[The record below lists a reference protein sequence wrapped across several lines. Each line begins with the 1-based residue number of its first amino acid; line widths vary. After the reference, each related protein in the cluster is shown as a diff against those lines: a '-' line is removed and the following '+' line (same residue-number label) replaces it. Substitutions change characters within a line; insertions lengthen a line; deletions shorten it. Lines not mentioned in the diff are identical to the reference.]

1 MFSTS
6 LDILNLVLAVCVFF
20 LTIFL
25 CWAIYYFIAL
35 AYSVRKI
42 TKKVENGISKAEEV
56 VDMARE
62 KLSNSS
68 IYFSVLGELAKKAM
82 EFVQSKKTTVKTKA
96 SKSKKK

>member
-20 LTIFL
+20 LTVFL
-25 CWAIYYFIAL
+25 CWAIYYFIEL
-35 AYSVRKI
+35 AYTVRKI
-42 TKKVENGISKAEEV
+42 TKKVENGINKAEEV

-82 EFVQSKKTTVKTKA
+82 EFVQSKKATVKTKA
-96 SKSKKK
+96 GKSKKK